1 MGVRSWTTLLKH
13 GKRDQEKQV
22 ADKEVQQFI
31 SEIIY
36 DGEERDDSA
45 DGEMFKRFDNRFPES
60 FRFSKAEIE
69 TTIAE
74 LP

>member
-1 MGVRSWTTLLKH
+1 
-13 GKRDQEKQV
+13 V
-22 ADKEVQQFI
+22 ADKEVQQVI

-36 DGEERDDSA
+36 DGEEIGDSA
-45 DGEMFKRFDNRFPES
+45 NREMFKRFDNRFPES
-60 FRFSKAEIE
+60 FRLSKAEIE